1 MRALHIEKTGGPEVL
16 QLVETSYED
25 GSPAIEVRDAFGGPY
40 AKLSVNT
47 GRPLAPRHVAIK
59 NWSENEGLAEAA
71 LATGLFEGFLAL
83 HDRNTGLIA
92 KLLDLVGRNSGHRIE
107 IIS

>member
-1 MRALHIEKTGGPEVL
+1 MLFR
-16 QLVETSYED
+16 S
-25 GSPAIEVRDAFGGPY
+25 GPY

-71 LATGLFEGFLAL
+71 LATGLFEATNLEIPTGFAS
-83 HDRNTGLIA
+83 A
-92 KLLDLVGRNSGHRIE
+92 PVWRIRDE
-107 IIS
+107 EVAA